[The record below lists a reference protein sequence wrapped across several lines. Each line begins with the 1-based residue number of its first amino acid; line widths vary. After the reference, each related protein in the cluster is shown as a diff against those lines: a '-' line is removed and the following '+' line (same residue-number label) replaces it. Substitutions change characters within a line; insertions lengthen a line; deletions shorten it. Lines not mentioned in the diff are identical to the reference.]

1 MTRPAP
7 NKTPAWTG
15 RSVPLLSE
23 EGFAEALERLEAKI
37 VALEALAKTP
47 PKGAAALGDLVRM
60 ADEARDLGVSLR
72 TVCRARQ
79 SSNAADTLPGT
90 WLSSVKR
97 LSFRLEEAS
106 GGILS
111 AVRELPDE
119 VRARAPF
126 EAWLS
131 PLAVRGSQSSSLFE
145 AVMLPLGSQQSHLV
159 ATMKLRI
166 PSEDGHMISLSY
178 AQATSVLKTSPDN
191 RFRRSV
197 FALFN
202 AWFAEH
208 SAAFADLLNAVLG
221 WKLHEAHAAGRDF
234 MTAAFEADRITPAAQ
249 LAMMKALELRRE
261 NARLTITERARLLG
275 ERQLHVTQILGSVE
289 GMHAS
294 APEGLNGLDEVCG
307 SLSSAMACTDPA
319 FGRYLEE
326 ALENH
331 WIDARS
337 MSQRA
342 GGTWCED
349 LPAYNATAVF
359 STLPSGTA
367 GAFQFAHPLGVGF
380 MHKAQHGE
388 QAPLKRLPYSVIEIF
403 GQLAVTMLER
413 HMARKLEG
421 STEADL
427 LRWQLMRRASNM
439 LLMVPSRH
447 KLQRRPVGRKT
458 RRHPLGE
465 QVQRGEPPCLGRIFR
480 RHDRRMRP
488 VRLVLETSSL
498 PHKHGLLR
506 LAVRLRLPGLAA
518 SRRDLSDVGHHGFGR
533 LARRLRE
540 GRLQNALR
548 RAHQK
553 APRRGHSR
561 PRVLDAGDRHRARP
575 VRTFACRDRSSPI
588 THGPDLSE
596 RMEHPGQCISLA
608 FVRPADK
615 KRESPGKKAFPK

>member
-326 ALENH
+326 ALENNC
-331 WIDARS
+331 WAK
-337 MSQRA
+337 
-342 GGTWCED
+342 
-349 LPAYNATAVF
+349 
-359 STLPSGTA
+359 SGTS
-367 GAFQFAHPLGVGF
+367 GA
-380 MHKAQHGE
+380 KAKNG
-388 QAPLKRLPYSVIEIF
+388 ALP
-403 GQLAVTMLER
+403 
-413 HMARKLEG
+413 
-421 STEADL
+421 D
-427 LRWQLMRRASNM
+427 
-439 LLMVPSRH
+439 
-447 KLQRRPVGRKT
+447 
-458 RRHPLGE
+458 
-465 QVQRGEPPCLGRIFR
+465 
-480 RHDRRMRP
+480 
-488 VRLVLETSSL
+488 
-498 PHKHGLLR
+498 
-506 LAVRLRLPGLAA
+506 
-518 SRRDLSDVGHHGFGR
+518 
-533 LARRLRE
+533 
-540 GRLQNALR
+540 
-548 RAHQK
+548 
-553 APRRGHSR
+553 
-561 PRVLDAGDRHRARP
+561 
-575 VRTFACRDRSSPI
+575 PI
-588 THGPDLSE
+588 TTQEIEMKDTTTI
-596 RMEHPGQCISLA
+596 MMA
-608 FVRPADK
+608 
-615 KRESPGKKAFPK
+615 

>member
-90 WLSSVKR
+90 RLSSVKR

-131 PLAVRGSQSSSLFE
+131 PLVVRGSQSSSLFE

-447 KLQRRPVGRKT
+447 KLLVDLLAARRDGILSASRFN
-458 RRHPLGE
+458 E
-465 QVQRGEPPCLGRIFR
+465 
-480 RHDRRMRP
+480 
-488 VRLVLETSSL
+488 
-498 PHKHGLLR
+498 
-506 LAVRLRLPGLAA
+506 A
-518 SRRDLSDVGHHGFGR
+518 SRRAWDAFFGGTTDGCDQYVWCWKPHLYR
-533 LARRLRE
+533 TNTVFYDWQYAFGYLVSQHLAETFLTSGTTASGASLGDFARDACRMRCDELIKKHLDADIRDPVFWTQAIDTALARCGLLPA
-540 GRLQNALR
+540 GTGLR
-548 RAHQK
+548 R
-553 APRRGHSR
+553 
-561 PRVLDAGDRHRARP
+561 
-575 VRTFACRDRSSPI
+575 
-588 THGPDLSE
+588 
-596 RMEHPGQCISLA
+596 
-608 FVRPADK
+608 
-615 KRESPGKKAFPK
+615 

>member
-1 MTRPAP
+1 MTRLAP

-427 LRWQLMRRASNM
+427 LRW
-439 LLMVPSRH
+439 
-447 KLQRRPVGRKT
+447 
-458 RRHPLGE
+458 
-465 QVQRGEPPCLGRIFR
+465 
-480 RHDRRMRP
+480 
-488 VRLVLETSSL
+488 
-498 PHKHGLLR
+498 
-506 LAVRLRLPGLAA
+506 
-518 SRRDLSDVGHHGFGR
+518 
-533 LARRLRE
+533 
-540 GRLQNALR
+540 
-548 RAHQK
+548 
-553 APRRGHSR
+553 
-561 PRVLDAGDRHRARP
+561 
-575 VRTFACRDRSSPI
+575 
-588 THGPDLSE
+588 
-596 RMEHPGQCISLA
+596 
-608 FVRPADK
+608 
-615 KRESPGKKAFPK
+615 

>member
-427 LRWQLMRRASNM
+427 LRS
-439 LLMVPSRH
+439 
-447 KLQRRPVGRKT
+447 
-458 RRHPLGE
+458 LGE

>member
-131 PLAVRGSQSSSLFE
+131 PLAVRGSQSSPLFE

-221 WKLHEAHAAGRDF
+221 WKLHEAHAARRDF
-234 MTAAFEADRITPAAQ
+234 MTAAFEADRIT
-249 LAMMKALELRRE
+249 
-261 NARLTITERARLLG
+261 
-275 ERQLHVTQILGSVE
+275 
-289 GMHAS
+289 
-294 APEGLNGLDEVCG
+294 PEGLNGLDEVCG

-447 KLQRRPVGRKT
+447 KLLVDLLAARRDG
-458 RRHPLGE
+458 
-465 QVQRGEPPCLGRIFR
+465 I
-480 RHDRRMRP
+480 
-488 VRLVLETSSL
+488 
-498 PHKHGLLR
+498 LLASR
-506 LAVRLRLPGLAA
+506 FNEA
-518 SRRDLSDVGHHGFGR
+518 SRRAWDAFFGGTTDGCDQYVWCWKPHLYR
-533 LARRLRE
+533 TNTVFYDWQYAFGYLVSQHLAETFLTSGTTASGASLGDFARDACRMRCDELIKKHLDADIRDPVFWTQAIDTALARCGLLPA
-540 GRLQNALR
+540 GTGLR
-548 RAHQK
+548 R
-553 APRRGHSR
+553 
-561 PRVLDAGDRHRARP
+561 
-575 VRTFACRDRSSPI
+575 
-588 THGPDLSE
+588 
-596 RMEHPGQCISLA
+596 
-608 FVRPADK
+608 
-615 KRESPGKKAFPK
+615 

>member
-447 KLQRRPVGRKT
+447 KLLVDLLAARRDGILSASRFN
-458 RRHPLGE
+458 E
-465 QVQRGEPPCLGRIFR
+465 APCLGRIFR

>member
-427 LRWQLMRRASNM
+427 LRLAAHASGIEHAPHGA
-439 LLMVPSRH
+439 LTP
-447 KLQRRPVGRKT
+447 QTPCRPVGRKT